1 MNVKSVVENK
11 EKFQVE
17 LTIEVGQEEFEAGLD
32 QAYRKSRGNI
42 SVPGFRKGKAP
53 RKVIEGMY
61 GAGVFYEDAV
71 EEIYPQACQDAI
83 VEKGLDFVAPPQVE
97 ILSLGK
103 EGFTFKATVT
113 VRPVVTLKQ
122 YKGLEAD
129 KVLPTVTETSVE
141 NELKQFVDRA
151 TQLEPVDRAAEM
163 GDSMVMDYEGRK
175 DGVPFDGGAA
185 KGYELALGSHTFIPG
200 FEEGVV
206 GMKAGDEKTIDL
218 TFPENYHAEDLAG
231 KPVQFTV
238 KCIEVKEKK
247 VPTIDDEF
255 AKDVSE
261 FDTLAE
267 FKDDLKQKIIDRNMA
282 QSEAKFRQ
290 ALLGQLCD
298 QIDIELPEA
307 MVNAQIDSLMNNYAA
322 RLEQQGISLEM
333 YLQYMQMDM
342 DKLRSDLKEPAKMQI
357 KQQLA
362 LDAVV
367 AAKGITVSDEDVD
380 EEIKKAAANLN
391 VPYERV
397 IEGLDK
403 DGLKVDLARDRA
415 MAAVAAEAK
424 PHLITA
430 DEESGEIKV
439 TEVTKDEPAKE
450 KAEEKPKKTTRKKKT
465 EETADGE
472 EKKLAAKKTRAKKTT
487 EEGEEAPKKTTRKKK
502 AEEPKGEE

>member
-83 VEKGLDFVAPPQVE
+83 VEKGLDFVAPPQGE

-261 FDTLAE
+261 FETLEE
-267 FKDDLKQKIIDRNMA
+267 FKKSLGDKLLDSKTKSAQQEYENAVIEQLVGNM
-282 QSEAKFRQ
+282 EA
-290 ALLGQLCD
+290 
-298 QIDIELPEA
+298 DIPDA
-307 MVNAQIDSLMNNYAA
+307 MVEVQL
-322 RLEQQGISLEM
+322 
-333 YLQYMQMDM
+333 
-342 DKLRSDLKEPAKMQI
+342 DKLMEDFSMRLSNQGMKMEDY
-357 KQQLA
+357 LA
-362 LDAVV
+362 MMGATPESMRASARPTAQRQV
-367 AAKGITVSDEDVD
+367 E
-380 EEIKKAAANLN
+380 
-391 VPYERV
+391 
-397 IEGLDK
+397 
-403 DGLKVDLARDRA
+403 VDLALT
-415 MAAVAAEAK
+415 AVADAESITISDEELEEELKKIAEEYKLELDEVKRAIPVEDMKRDLRLRKASELVMAEAK
-424 PHLITA
+424 VGEAPKK
-430 DEESGEIKV
+430 EE
-439 TEVTKDEPAKE
+439 
-450 KAEEKPKKTTRKKKT
+450 AEEKPKKTTRKKKA
-465 EETADGE
+465 EE
-472 EKKLAAKKTRAKKTT
+472 
-487 EEGEEAPKKTTRKKK
+487 
-502 AEEPKGEE
+502 AEEPKAE